1 MAKASSKGLGAQA
14 AGKHTAAKRPG
25 HKLRV
30 ASAAVQSGFRRYP
43 SELISVMRKAESHVP
58 DGAEFV
64 RQWEEAVDDR
74 RASVLAWM
82 GHCTVLLKVGGI
94 TVLTDPVLSHRI
106 GPRLGRKT
114 FGLKRLGPC
123 PVSPADLPPIDVIAL
138 SHPHFDHLD
147 KPTLRALV
155 RDRTVVV
162 TARNTRRLIPRGF
175 GHVVELDWGQHCV
188 IKGLDFTAMQ
198 PAHWGARTAWD
209 RHRGYN
215 SYMMSADGKRVLFA
229 GDTAHTEAFAGVGP
243 VDVAIFGIGAYEPWV
258 HAHATPEQVWSMFSD
273 MPGRALLPVHH
284 STFKLS
290 EEPLGEPM
298 QRLLAA
304 AGESQNRVIEPV
316 PGRVVRVQEA
326 HE

>member
-1 MAKASSKGLGAQA
+1 MAKASSKGVGTRG
-14 AGKHTAAKRPG
+14 AGKHQPSKRAG

-43 SELISVMRKAESHVP
+43 REIISVMRKAESHVP

-64 RQWEEAVDDR
+64 REWDEASEDR
-74 RASVLAWM
+74 KASVVSWL
-82 GHCTVLLKVGGI
+82 GHCTVLLRVGGM

-106 GPRLGRKT
+106 GPRVCKTT

-123 PVSPADLPPIDVIAL
+123 PVSAGDLPPIDVIAV

-147 KPTLRALV
+147 KPTLRELV
-155 RDRTVVV
+155 HDRTVVV
-162 TARNTRRLIPRGF
+162 TARNTKRLIPRGF

-188 IKGLDFTAMQ
+188 IKNVDFTAMR

-215 SYMMSADGKRVLFA
+215 SYVMATDGKRVLFA
-229 GDTAHTEAFAGVGP
+229 GDTAQTEAFAGVGP
-243 VDVAIFGIGAYEPWV
+243 VDLAIFGIGAYEPWV
-258 HAHATPEQVWSMFSD
+258 HAHATPEQVWSMYSG

-284 STFKLS
+284 STFKMS
-290 EEPLGEPM
+290 EEPHGEPM

-304 AGESQNRVIEPV
+304 AGAQHGEVIRAEP
-316 PGRVVRVQEA
+316 GEVVKVLRG
-326 HE
+326 